1 MCVSSCVGQNLYH
14 KLPPMNITSQLCHP
28 SSVEWFCLTS
38 SKSHVAWQSLGTSR
52 SSPPW
57 CSPVKAG
64 GILTVK
70 KSTPVS
76 PVMVYGGFLKWWYKY
91 PATIGLPTQ
100 NDHFGVFWGYH
111 HLRKRPYKHLF
122 QKKTLDIYP
131 SIFHNA
137 IQRSHGGNEWWASDE
152 QKRCGT
158 QNCYRLK
165 KSPEHGDIVDASE
178 IPNNHL
184 LDGAKTL

>member
-1 MCVSSCVGQNLYH
+1 
-14 KLPPMNITSQLCHP
+14 MNITSQLCHP

-122 QKKTLDIYP
+122 QKKNTRHL
-131 SIFHNA
+131 SIHFP
-137 IQRSHGGNEWWASDE
+137 QRHSKKPWRQWMMSFGRTKALRHSN
-152 QKRCGT
+152 R
-158 QNCYRLK
+158 YRLK
-165 KSPEHGDIVDASE
+165 KSPEHGDIVDGSE